1 MRGKDEEENEKKK
14 NKGSCRECSHI
25 YNNGSRDITDLERRT
40 GNRRRMENYI
50 WITADASGSCS
61 TRDISINHSVNKK
74 KT

>member
-25 YNNGSRDITDLERRT
+25 HNNSNRDITNLERRA
-40 GNRRRMENYI
+40 GNRRRAENYI
-50 WITADASGSCS
+50 WITADASGSYS